1 MNINKKITFIIKTFN
16 RSICLENC
24 LKHIRNL
31 SLSIPIIIAD
41 DSLDFIK
48 LKNKKI
54 VKSFPNCNYITLPF
68 NSGLS
73 KGRNIMVSKVKTP
86 YIFLLDDDNYI
97 TELESTK
104 KIIQFLDNF
113 SDYSLVGGICVDRK
127 KIYNDFCIR
136 YSGLFEKIENDNIFL
151 KENEKKIENPYIENM
166 YETHIC
172 LNLFI
177 ARTNTLKKYKW
188 DENLKLGE
196 HEVFF
201 YNLFVNNIKIVISYD
216 FNIREI
222 TDDRRKYLK
231 SNKNIHLSYKRT
243 YNLIPY

>member
-54 VKSFPNCNYITLPF
+54 IKSYSNCKYITLPF

-86 YIFLLDDDNYI
+86 YIFLLD
-97 TELESTK
+97 E
-104 KIIQFLDNF
+104 
-113 SDYSLVGGICVDRK
+113 
-127 KIYNDFCIR
+127 
-136 YSGLFEKIENDNIFL
+136 IF
-151 KENEKKIENPYIENM
+151 
-166 YETHIC
+166 H
-172 LNLFI
+172 
-177 ARTNTLKKYKW
+177 
-188 DENLKLGE
+188 
-196 HEVFF
+196 V
-201 YNLFVNNIKIVISYD
+201 
-216 FNIREI
+216 
-222 TDDRRKYLK
+222 
-231 SNKNIHLSYKRT
+231 
-243 YNLIPY
+243 